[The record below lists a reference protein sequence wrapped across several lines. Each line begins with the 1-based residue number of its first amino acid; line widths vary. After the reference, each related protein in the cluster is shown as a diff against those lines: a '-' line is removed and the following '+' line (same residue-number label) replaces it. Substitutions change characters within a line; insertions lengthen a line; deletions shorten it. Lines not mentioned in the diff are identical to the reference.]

1 MSYANAA
8 FGPSDG
14 FNVVMSVL
22 HDFAV
27 STCGWTSNYNTFP
40 YLSISKGD
48 CFANFFFDE
57 SQTVDDTENTGSNV
71 APDYRIRGCLASSFS
86 SISPAANQF
95 LQQPGSLPHFYDVTN
110 PEDQSLMNSND
121 WTGPYSQY
129 WLFSGA
135 DGDPDYIYM
144 IVQKANGR
152 FCYVGFG
159 NVDKKGST
167 FTPGGGFMDG
177 IYWNWWFRNGASP
190 TPQFN
195 VGSGAGSDS
204 QSGNHSWIGQSN
216 GNHQVYLGSLK
227 STTPPMGASDGQ
239 TGGRGNHYSI
249 APLMAQSSQYDPVNG
264 LLSVMSVNTALWLHP
279 IFYLGPNPI
288 NGSSPL
294 FEIPL
299 FQQADAGVQ
308 RLFFFGSL
316 PGRRYISMINRL
328 EAEELAFGSDNWLVF
343 PFKRALPWVPE
354 PFSTKTITSG
364 PYGHA
369 FKINS

>member
-1 MSYANAA
+1 MAYQNAS

-22 HDFAV
+22 ETFAAAQ
-27 STCGWTSNYNTFP
+27 GWTINYNTYP
-40 YLSISKGD
+40 YLSLDKGD
-48 CFANFFFDE
+48 CFANFYFDI
-57 SQTVDDTENTGSNV
+57 SQTVDDTENTGSAT

-86 SISPAANQF
+86 SISPPANQF
-95 LQQPGSLPHFYDVTN
+95 LQQPGSLPHFYSITN
-110 PEDQSLMNSND
+110 PEDQSLMVSND

-129 WLFSGA
+129 WLFSGG

-144 IVQKANGR
+144 VVQKANGR

-159 NVDKKGST
+159 NVDKKGIT
-167 FTPGGGFMDG
+167 YTGGAFMDG
-177 IYWNWWFRNGASP
+177 ILWNWWFRNGSAP
-190 TPQFN
+190 DIVDN
-195 VGSGAGSDS
+195 RGSGQGSDS
-204 QSGNHSWIGQSN
+204 QSGDHTWIGQSN
-216 GNHQVYLGSLK
+216 GNHQLYLGDLK

-239 TGGRGNHYSI
+239 TNGRNNHYTI
-249 APLMAQSSQYDPVNG
+249 APMMAQNGSYNPNLG
-264 LLSVMSVNTALWLHP
+264 LLSVMNTNTALWLHP

-288 NGSSPL
+288 NGSTPL

-308 RLFFFGSL
+308 RLFFVGSL
-316 PGRRYISMINRL
+316 SGRRYCSMINRL
-328 EAEELAFGSDNWLVF
+328 EAEELAFGSDNWMVF

-354 PFSTKTITSG
+354 PFTTKTITSG